1 MNLKQLRHERGY
13 SQQKLAQKLNVSR
26 STVAMWETGSSEPS
40 LQMIQ
45 RIADVLSVSVAE
57 LFGEPADPSAHKG
70 ILIPV
75 LGCVQAGLPNEAV
88 EDVLDYEE
96 ITPEL
101 ASTGEF
107 FALRVRGDSME
118 PRMVEGDV
126 VIVRKQDDAVSGD
139 VVVALVNGDEATIKR
154 LKKRPEGILLIANNP
169 TYEPMFFSNREI
181 RELPVRVIGKVV
193 ELRAKF

>member
-126 VIVRKQDDAVSGD
+126 VIVRKQDDAGSGD
-139 VVVALVNGDEATIKR
+139 IVVALVNGDEATIKR

>member
-126 VIVRKQDDAVSGD
+126 VIVRKQDDAGSGD
-139 VVVALVNGDEATIKR
+139 IVVALVNGDEATIKR

-169 TYEPMFFSNREI
+169 AYEPMFFSNREI